1 MTSATAMVTGLH
13 RGGIV
18 PRMKLP
24 LTLAWLLDE
33 ASTADSADR
42 FLAALGARLIG
53 DGLPLAGGALTL
65 AAPHPMIASAE
76 TRLILESRFTL
87 DALPEDQ
94 TQLLAELK
102 FELVRS
108 VAGEESQEAAG

>member
-1 MTSATAMVTGLH
+1 
-13 RGGIV
+13 
-18 PRMKLP
+18 
-24 LTLAWLLDE
+24 
-33 ASTADSADR
+33 
-42 FLAALGARLIG
+42 
-53 DGLPLAGGALTL
+53 
-65 AAPHPMIASAE
+65 MIASAE